1 MHINDTYALR
11 ALLRAARAGMPIDA
25 NLLNACLTAVQDEID
40 EFEVRLEIRARAEE
54 YVD

>member
-11 ALLRAARAGMPIDA
+11 ALLRAARAGLPVDT
-25 NLLNACLTAVQDEID
+25 NLLDACLTAVQDEID
-40 EFEVRLEIRARAEE
+40 EFEVRLEIQARSEE